1 MINTQSPVEDFTQPA
16 RPKYPHALLLSRQ
29 AIRGV
34 IATLGLPEEQELIL
48 CRQLINKIEDIIES
62 I

>member
-1 MINTQSPVEDFTQPA
+1 MTTSPEVQDFTQPA

-29 AIRGV
+29 AIRSV
-34 IATLGLPEEQELIL
+34 MATLGLPEEQELIL